1 MYMLIM
7 VVDDVEHL
15 PEVLEAWVGAG
26 VQGVT
31 ILESTGIN
39 RVLKRTEPRAMFM
52 GFSQLFGE
60 TPVGH
65 NTLFAIIDS
74 LEIAEAAV
82 TATEAVIG
90 DLRQPHTGII
100 VAVPVAQT
108 WGLPEPS
115 GGEVSDTTAE

>member
-39 RVLKRTEPRAMFM
+39 RVLRRTQARAMFM

-60 TPVGH
+60 AAVGH
-65 NTLFAIIDS
+65 NTLFAVIDS
-74 LEIAEAAV
+74 LDIARAAV
-82 TATEAVIG
+82 AATEAVIG

-100 VAVPVAQT
+100 FAVPVAMT

-115 GGEVSDTTAE
+115 GGEISNAGVE

>member
-15 PEVLEAWVGAG
+15 PEVLQAWVGAG

-39 RVLKRTEPRAMFM
+39 RVLKRTEARAMFM

-60 TPVGH
+60 TTVGH

-82 TATEAVIG
+82 AATEAVIG
-90 DLRQPHTGII
+90 DLRQPHTGI
-100 VAVPVAQT
+100 VFALPVAQT

-115 GGEVSDTTAE
+115 GGEANNTTPE